1 MINSLSILTLQNKS
15 KRNYTS
21 IYIIIL
27 IKFFLTLISCSPS
40 PSPNLEF
47 EEAQKINTL
56 ESYNTFLS
64 KYPNSPQI
72 LKANLQIEKLKSLEQ
87 TINYKINSEI
97 NIEISSKEGKFID
110 NKGTIKQILEFYRS
124 KSNRES
130 FSGVDGIKIVYDYFP
145 TEGAKQALVISHG
158 TGESSIRYAEVV
170 FDLLNNNI
178 PYSIFV
184 INHRGHG
191 FSQRMIGNN
200 KDWNPNWNVYEIDQ
214 EEVQDYRKIYVRDFE
229 DYVKDFGAL
238 VNLIK
243 DKYKIE
249 KVTAMGHSLGGAV
262 VARYAE
268 QNPSGLN
275 KMILSAPMF
284 SIIGL
289 LGADNNDYISKAIIS
304 ISDTFSSKGY
314 AIGGGGASFSHF
326 STKYD
331 TEENTLNYYT
341 TSYNRFFMKKYLLQ
355 ENPETSLG
363 GLTWGFVDAIYEIV
377 KDIRSDALKIKTPT
391 MIFQAEFDDYVHP
404 SGQDTVCNQ
413 ININTPGLCKII
425 KIENAKHE
433 LFLERDYIRN
443 KVMSQ
448 ILDSLGSTESN
459 K

>member
-1 MINSLSILTLQNKS
+1 MINSIPKPKFERKS
-15 KRNYTS
+15 KRIHTS
-21 IYIIIL
+21 LYIIVL
-27 IKFFLTLISCSPS
+27 IKFFLILITCSPS
-40 PSPNLEF
+40 PNPDF
-47 EEAQKINTL
+47 VEAQKINTI
-56 ESYNTFLS
+56 ESYNSFIT

-87 TINYKINSEI
+87 PTNYKINSEVS
-97 NIEISSKEGKFID
+97 IEISPKEGKFID
-110 NKGTIKQILEFYRS
+110 NKGTIKQILEFYKS
-124 KSNRES
+124 KSIRET
-130 FSGVDGIKIVYDYFP
+130 FTGVDGIKIVYDYFP
-145 TEGAKQALVISHG
+145 LEGAKQALVISHG

-170 FDLLNNNI
+170 FDLLNNNV

-191 FSQRMIGNN
+191 FSQRMIGKN
-200 KDWNPNWNVYEIDQ
+200 KDWNPNWNVYEIDK
-214 EEVQDYRKIYVRDFE
+214 EEIQDYKKIYVRDFE
-229 DYVKDFGAL
+229 DYVKDFGTL
-238 VNLIK
+238 VNIIK

-249 KVTAMGHSLGGAV
+249 KVSAMGHSLGGAV

-268 QNPSGLN
+268 QNISGLD

-284 SIIGL
+284 SLIGL
-289 LGADNNDYISKAIIS
+289 LGADNYDFVSKAIIS
-304 ISDTFSSKGY
+304 SGDTLSSKGY
-314 AIGGGGASFSHF
+314 AISGGGASFSHF

-331 TEENTLNYYT
+331 TEDNTLNYYT

-377 KDIRSDALKIKTPT
+377 KDIRSDAQKIKISTL
-391 MIFQAEFDDYVHP
+391 IFQAEFDDYVHP

-413 ININTPGLCKII
+413 INLDTPGLCKII

-448 ILDSLGSTESN
+448 ILDSL
-459 K
+459 

>member
-1 MINSLSILTLQNKS
+1 MINSIPKPKYERKF
-15 KRNYTS
+15 KRIHTS
-21 IYIIIL
+21 LYIIVL
-27 IKFFLTLISCSPS
+27 IKFFLILITCSPS
-40 PSPNLEF
+40 PNPDF
-47 EEAQKINTL
+47 VEAQKINTI
-56 ESYNTFLS
+56 ESYNSFIT

-87 TINYKINSEI
+87 PTNYKINSEVS
-97 NIEISSKEGKFID
+97 IEISPKEGKFID
-110 NKGTIKQILEFYRS
+110 NKGTIKQILEFYKS
-124 KSNRES
+124 KSIRET
-130 FSGVDGIKIVYDYFP
+130 FTGVDGIKIVYDYFP
-145 TEGAKQALVISHG
+145 SEGAKQALVISHG

-170 FDLLNNNI
+170 FDLLNNNV

-191 FSQRMIGNN
+191 FSQRMIGKN
-200 KDWNPNWNVYEIDQ
+200 KDWNPSWNVYEIDK
-214 EEVQDYRKIYVRDFE
+214 EEIQDYKKIYVRDFE
-229 DYVKDFGAL
+229 DYVKDFGTL
-238 VNLIK
+238 VNIIK

-249 KVTAMGHSLGGAV
+249 KVSAMGHSLGGAV

-268 QNPSGLN
+268 QNISGLD

-284 SIIGL
+284 SLIGL
-289 LGADNNDYISKAIIS
+289 FGADNYDFVSKAIIS
-304 ISDTFSSKGY
+304 SGDTFSSKGY
-314 AIGGGGASFSHF
+314 AISGGGASFSHF

-331 TEENTLNYYT
+331 TEDNTLNYYT

-377 KDIRSDALKIKTPT
+377 KDIRSDAQKIKIPT
-391 MIFQAEFDDYVHP
+391 LIFQAEFDDYVHP

-413 ININTPGLCKII
+413 INLNTPGLCKII

-448 ILDSLGSTESN
+448 ILDSL
-459 K
+459 